1 MGRKS
6 EAKGGS
12 IGTWG
17 TCGTREKYRA
27 QVRKRLLPRLPV
39 AVGYALLGS
48 VSFGP
53 DTPVFPAPPLGKIRM
68 GGNPAKRVT
77 QLHILLRKRVTFV
90 VRYQMRGSCCARG
103 RITRR
108 GRPPRRIKRG
118 ERRRRQEGLPPEDVE
133 NLPKALPCQSSAG
146 RNWCCEVGTSRERC
160 TTSGRTHGRAP
171 AAGSSTNY
179 GSTPSGWHQWCGAGE
194 CHVPGLLR
202 SPPERATPPRQA
214 PFRSLT
220 DLENANLPQRR
231 LPDLLVLVRL
241 LELFDRHDLP
251 RLSVAALEDHAV
263 RPAHGER
270 RAKELVPGVY
280 GDGESAG
287 YHASRI
293 RNTYPSPIVPRFS

>member
-12 IGTWG
+12 TGTWG

-39 AVGYALLGS
+39 AVGYALPGS

-68 GGNPAKRVT
+68 GGNPAKRVHSS
-77 QLHILLRKRVTFV
+77 HILLRKRVTFV

-103 RITRR
+103 RITGR

-146 RNWCCEVGTSRERC
+146 RNWCCEVGTSRERPPRAAAH
-160 TTSGRTHGRAP
+160 TAGHRQRGRAQTMGAPLAVGTNGAEP
-171 AAGSSTNY
+171 AS
-179 GSTPSGWHQWCGAGE
+179 
-194 CHVPGLLR
+194 
-202 SPPERATPPRQA
+202 ATFQA
-214 PFRSLT
+214 
-220 DLENANLPQRR
+220 
-231 LPDLLVLVRL
+231 
-241 LELFDRHDLP
+241 
-251 RLSVAALEDHAV
+251 
-263 RPAHGER
+263 
-270 RAKELVPGVY
+270 Y
-280 GDGESAG
+280 
-287 YHASRI
+287 
-293 RNTYPSPIVPRFS
+293 